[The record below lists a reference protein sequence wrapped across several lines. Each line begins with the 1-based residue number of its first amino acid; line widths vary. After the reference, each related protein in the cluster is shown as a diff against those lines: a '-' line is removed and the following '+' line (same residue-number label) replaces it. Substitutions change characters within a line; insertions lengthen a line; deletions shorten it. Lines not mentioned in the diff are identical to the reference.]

1 MGEKKQQIVALAC
14 RLLGREKATA
24 QPLSGDG
31 SQRLFWRLCFPDG
44 SHCIAIL
51 PGGREAAQMAE
62 ARSAWLIGGHLHRA
76 GVPVPEPFAHDP
88 DSGLILCEDLGEV
101 RLYDH
106 LHGGRGAGEGE
117 VLRLYGEAVRELA
130 RMQIRGGEGFQES
143 WCWQTARY
151 DRELM
156 LERESGYFLQALC
169 RDLLGLEPDRDALAR
184 EFASIA
190 DRAAAA
196 PATYFLHRD
205 YQSRNLMLT
214 NGTLRIIDFQGGRR
228 GPLAYDLAS
237 LLIDPYVGLPE
248 RVQEELLEE
257 YLQEMVQLT
266 GYDPDRFREEY
277 RYLALQRNLQILG
290 AFAFLGG
297 QRGKGFFLPFIGP
310 ALRSLGARL
319 ASPELNSCPVLIHLV
334 ETCQERLKR
343 YGD

>member
-1 MGEKKQQIVALAC
+1 
-14 RLLGREKATA
+14 
-24 QPLSGDG
+24 
-31 SQRLFWRLCFPDG
+31 
-44 SHCIAIL
+44 
-51 PGGREAAQMAE
+51 MAE

-76 GVPVPEPFAHDP
+76 GVPVPEPLAHDP

-130 RMQIRGGEGFQES
+130 RMQIRGGEGFHES

-156 LERESGYFLQALC
+156 LARESGYFLQALC
-169 RDLLGLEPDRDALAR
+169 RDLLGLEPDGAALAR
-184 EFASIA
+184 EFQSIA

-205 YQSRNLMLT
+205 YQSRNLMLA

-248 RVQEELLEE
+248 RVQEELLDE
-257 YLQEMVQLT
+257 YLRELAQLT

-297 QRGKGFFLPFIGP
+297 QRGKKFFLPFIGP
-310 ALRSLGARL
+310 ALCSLGARL
-319 ASPELNSCPVLIHLV
+319 ASPGLNPCPVLIHLV
-334 ETCQERLKR
+334 ETCQERLER
-343 YGD
+343 YGN